1 MVVVVVAYFQLEV
14 VVVVVVEVVE
24 HPVLVVGVVE
34 VVRQQN
40 HPLAGEEVVA

>member
-1 MVVVVVAYFQLEV
+1 MVVVEVVAYFQLE
-14 VVVVVVEVVE
+14 VVVVVEVVE

-40 HPLAGEEVVA
+40 HPLVGEEVVA